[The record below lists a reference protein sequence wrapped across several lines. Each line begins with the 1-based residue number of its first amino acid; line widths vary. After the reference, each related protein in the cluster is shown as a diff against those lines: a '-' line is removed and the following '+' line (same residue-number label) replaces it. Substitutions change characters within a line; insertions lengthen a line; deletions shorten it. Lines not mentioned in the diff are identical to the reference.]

1 MIVYHYTTEMGFNEI
16 GRTGQF
22 RVSTPWTTMDAT
34 YGTGWY
40 FTDLGPD
47 TCDVAVAY
55 HCWRNTS
62 SSALVR
68 ITYYLKFDIEPKLL
82 QKTREHVYM
91 VRSWDKELIKYLGG
105 DKNKDCPSKPCET
118 CDKAKK
124 YRNPSTRGWQQ
135 NSDCEDV
142 AQSNKLIVEIP
153 AKEKYRPSKQYRPRL
168 LKRTS
173 KGKRSKKIRRREP
186 PPPTLSAISLSLGR
200 RKKGLRG

>member
-1 MIVYHYTTEMGFNEI
+1 MIVYHYTTEEAFNEI

-22 RVSTPWTTMDAT
+22 RSSNPWTTMDAA

-47 TCDVAVAY
+47 TCDVAVSY

-62 SSALVR
+62 NSVLIRVK
-68 ITYYLKFDIEPKLL
+68 YYLKFDIEPKIL

-105 DKNKDCPSKPCET
+105 DKNKGCSLKPCET

-124 YRNPSTRGWQQ
+124 YRGPLTRGWQQ
-135 NSDCEDV
+135 NSNYEDV
-142 AQSNKLIVEIP
+142 AQSNKLIVKIP
-153 AKEKYRPSKQYRPRL
+153 EKDKYRPSKHYRTHL
-168 LKRTS
+168 SKRTLQ
-173 KGKRSKKIRRREP
+173 GKRIRKRRRQEP
-186 PPPTLSAISLSLGR
+186 PPPTLSTM
-200 RKKGLRG
+200 RGV